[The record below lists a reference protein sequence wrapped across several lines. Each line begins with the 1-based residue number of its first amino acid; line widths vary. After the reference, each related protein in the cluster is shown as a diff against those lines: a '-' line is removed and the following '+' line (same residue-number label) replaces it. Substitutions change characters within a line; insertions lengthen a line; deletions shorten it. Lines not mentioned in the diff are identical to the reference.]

1 MLLFER
7 PASQPKEM
15 NRTSLSGGRTSR
27 RLPALLFV
35 LLLCL
40 VARTTGRPSTED
52 EGDLAIIP
60 PDADNVEIHKVK
72 IVNGVMQE
80 DHPVIMYKEDFVS
93 EDYDPT
99 KPDPSP
105 SHHKKH
111 KRTRHHHAKQVT
123 ERKEDQILFDILPD
137 KPIVLEEDLKALPP
151 SKVEAAQLA
160 EPIKEEWLAKY
171 PKKYHSRQRREV
183 PRNYEKVFDYHYG
196 TVRWEPPLTYSHFR
210 VSVKG
215 KEPHLVGPP
224 NRKNQGQQ
232 NIPTPDSV
240 NSRLDLFHNSNPA
253 DADNSVFNGSS
264 TTTRSPFQVNDSD
277 FVTSSPLAPSVQEA
291 PEVPS
296 FPSWRPA
303 NSLPRPP
310 PTRTPVVGLPTLRPN
325 SRPVPPSV
333 GAEGEPKVSKCV
345 WAIVNCCTGESK
357 KVRYNCFEEFGC
369 HGAFWDIN
377 PCADE
382 GVKQAEL
389 VPLAGF
395 SPPVFTPPVPGRR
408 PSSRKDAFQF
418 PQDIGYQENSKCQR
432 ASKLCCSQRNIGSQ
446 YDCFHHHGCSESI
459 STIIS
464 TCS

>member
-1 MLLFER
+1 
-7 PASQPKEM
+7 M
-15 NRTSLSGGRTSR
+15 NRTSLSSGSTSR

-40 VARTTGRPSTED
+40 VARTNGRPSTED
-52 EGDLAIIP
+52 ESDLAIIP

-99 KPDPSP
+99 KSETNP

-111 KRTRHHHAKQVT
+111 KRTRLHHAKQVT
-123 ERKEDQILFDILPD
+123 DTQKMEDQILFDILPD
-137 KPIVLEEDLKALPP
+137 KPIVLEEDLKALPQ

-160 EPIKEEWLAKY
+160 EPIKEEWLAKH
-171 PKKYHSRQRREV
+171 PKKYHSRQRRQAHGS
-183 PRNYEKVFDYHYG
+183 YEKVLQYYYG
-196 TVRWEPPLTYSHFR
+196 TPEIKFVSPLTYTHFR
-210 VSVKG
+210 ISVKG
-215 KEPHLVGPP
+215 KKPHLVGPP
-224 NRKNQGQQ
+224 NRRNQGQE

-240 NSRLDLFHNSNPA
+240 GSRGEFDLEHNSNQA
-253 DADNSVFNGSS
+253 DADFSIYNRSS
-264 TTTRSPFQVNDSD
+264 TTTPGPVFQINDSD
-277 FVTSSPLAPSVQEA
+277 FVTSAPSAQSA
-291 PEVPS
+291 
-296 FPSWRPA
+296 PSWRPP
-303 NSLPRPP
+303 NGLLRPP
-310 PTRTPVVGLPTLRPN
+310 PTRAPVVGLPTLRPN
-325 SRPVPPSV
+325 QRPLPQTAGVDS
-333 GAEGEPKVSKCV
+333 EPKVSRCV

-389 VPLAGF
+389 VPLVGF
-395 SPPVFTPPVPGRR
+395 SPPVPAPSMPGRR

-418 PQDIGYQENSKCQR
+418 PKDIGYQENSKCQR
-432 ASKLCCSQRNIGSQ
+432 ASKICCSQRNIESLFE
-446 YDCFHHHGCSESI
+446 CFHHHGCTENLAN
-459 STIIS
+459 IIS

>member
-1 MLLFER
+1 
-7 PASQPKEM
+7 M
-15 NRTSLSGGRTSR
+15 NRTSLSSGSTSR

-99 KPDPSP
+99 KTETSP

-111 KRTRHHHAKQVT
+111 KRTRHHHAKQVA
-123 ERKEDQILFDILPD
+123 EKKEDQILFDILPD

-160 EPIKEEWLAKY
+160 EPIKEEWLAKH

-183 PRNYEKVFDYHYG
+183 PESYEKVLLYYG
-196 TVRWEPPLTYSHFR
+196 IPHVKWVPPLSYSHIR
-210 VSVKG
+210 YSVKG
-215 KEPHLVGPP
+215 KKPHLVGPP
-224 NRKNQGQQ
+224 NRKNQVQQ
-232 NIPTPDSV
+232 NIPIPDSV
-240 NSRLDLFHNSNPA
+240 NSRGEFDLFHNSNQA
-253 DADNSVFNGSS
+253 DADNSIYNRSS
-264 TTTRSPFQVNDSD
+264 TTTPSPVFQVNDSD
-277 FVTSSPLAPSVQEA
+277 F
-291 PEVPS
+291 
-296 FPSWRPA
+296 
-303 NSLPRPP
+303 
-310 PTRTPVVGLPTLRPN
+310 
-325 SRPVPPSV
+325 
-333 GAEGEPKVSKCV
+333 
-345 WAIVNCCTGESK
+345 
-357 KVRYNCFEEFGC
+357 
-369 HGAFWDIN
+369 
-377 PCADE
+377 
-382 GVKQAEL
+382 AEL

-395 SPPVFTPPVPGRR
+395 SPPVFTPPIPGRR
-408 PSSRKDAFQF
+408 PSSRKDPFQF

-432 ASKLCCSQRNIGSQ
+432 ASRLCCSQRNIGSQ

>member
-1 MLLFER
+1 
-7 PASQPKEM
+7 M

-60 PDADNVEIHKVK
+60 PAADNVEIHKVK
-72 IVNGVMQE
+72 IVNGVIQE

-171 PKKYHSRQRREV
+171 PKKYHSRQRRDV
-183 PRNYEKVFDYHYG
+183 PRNYEEVLDYHYG
-196 TVRWEPPLTYSHFR
+196 IVRLAPPLTYSHFR

-215 KEPHLVGPP
+215 KKPLLVGPP

-253 DADNSVFNGSS
+253 DADNSVFNVSS
-264 TTTRSPFQVNDSD
+264 TTTPSPFQVNDSD
-277 FVTSSPLAPSVQEA
+277 F
-291 PEVPS
+291 
-296 FPSWRPA
+296 
-303 NSLPRPP
+303 
-310 PTRTPVVGLPTLRPN
+310 
-325 SRPVPPSV
+325 
-333 GAEGEPKVSKCV
+333 
-345 WAIVNCCTGESK
+345 
-357 KVRYNCFEEFGC
+357 
-369 HGAFWDIN
+369 
-377 PCADE
+377 
-382 GVKQAEL
+382 AEL